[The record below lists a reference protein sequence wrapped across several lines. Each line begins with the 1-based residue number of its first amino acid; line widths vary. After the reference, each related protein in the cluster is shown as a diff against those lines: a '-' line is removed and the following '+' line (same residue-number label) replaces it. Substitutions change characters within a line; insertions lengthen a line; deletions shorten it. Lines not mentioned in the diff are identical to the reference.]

1 MLPFSAARCRSSGG
15 WAATR
20 SWCRTAGTG
29 AAPGVPKPTSDGT
42 RIPSTTPRPL
52 GLPGRQ
58 LVFDPLSC
66 RRRATV
72 VRAGRRRDT
81 ASAGSSVVDPG
92 SAVQIGRSVSHLSWL
107 EAGVMGVVQGVSEL
121 FPISSVGHSVLLPAF
136 IGGQWARDLNVA
148 TPESPYLAFI
158 VGMHV
163 ATALALVVFF
173 RRDWVRVIAGLLTSV
188 RDRGISTVDQRLAW
202 LLVLATI
209 PVGIVGLLFEHAF
222 RTIFAQPVPASAFLI
237 GNGAVLLG
245 GERLRRRTPEPRSQG
260 GTLTAPGT
268 ATPRPGK
275 PPTSAS
281 PDTVLTD
288 QQARASDTRLA
299 TVGFRD
305 GTLIGTTQ
313 ILALFAGFS
322 RSGAAMVAG
331 LIKGLSHEDAARLS
345 FLMSVPVIAAAGVLK
360 IPDLFGPLGD
370 GIRGQVLFGSVLAGI
385 AAYLSV
391 RFLVRY
397 FTTRTLTPF
406 AIYCLLAGFVC
417 LFRFTLI

>member
-1 MLPFSAARCRSSGG
+1 
-15 WAATR
+15 
-20 SWCRTAGTG
+20 
-29 AAPGVPKPTSDGT
+29 
-42 RIPSTTPRPL
+42 
-52 GLPGRQ
+52 
-58 LVFDPLSC
+58 
-66 RRRATV
+66 
-72 VRAGRRRDT
+72 
-81 ASAGSSVVDPG
+81 
-92 SAVQIGRSVSHLSWL
+92 
-107 EAGVMGVVQGVSEL
+107 
-121 FPISSVGHSVLLPAF
+121 
-136 IGGQWARDLNVA
+136 
-148 TPESPYLAFI
+148 
-158 VGMHV
+158 
-163 ATALALVVFF
+163 
-173 RRDWVRVIAGLLTSV
+173 
-188 RDRGISTVDQRLAW
+188 
-202 LLVLATI
+202 
-209 PVGIVGLLFEHAF
+209 
-222 RTIFAQPVPASAFLI
+222 
-237 GNGAVLLG
+237 
-245 GERLRRRTPEPRSQG
+245 
-260 GTLTAPGT
+260 
-268 ATPRPGK
+268 
-275 PPTSAS
+275 
-281 PDTVLTD
+281 VLTD

-406 AIYCLLAGFVC
+406 AIYCLLAGSVC